1 MYRQKRIIT
10 RIGDTYENIDNRKTP
25 KKHKKTHKC
34 SKKHKNDNVAVI
46 RNINPHK
53 NSVKQ
58 HKTHFIIDIVEE
70 EVINNN
76 KTSYNIIAT
85 VIDINNK

>member
-10 RIGDTYENIDNRKTP
+10 RIGDTYENIDNSKTP

-34 SKKHKNDNVAVI
+34 SKKHKNDNVSVI

-53 NSVKQ
+53 NSKNRY
-58 HKTHFIIDIVEE
+58 KTHFIIDIVEE
-70 EVINNN
+70 EVIKNN
-76 KTSYNIIAT
+76 KTCYNITAK